1 MNAPILIFQKISA
14 YNLHVQMS
22 LIAHGLLQYLS
33 AHFSDAVWS
42 NFGSWLRT
50 IRPGIPASANV
61 VQESLRNQLYYF
73 RHILPKDTRWGKWA
87 KKILGKDPPATQ
99 KAA

>member
-1 MNAPILIFQKISA
+1 MSKWHLSPMAFYNIFRPILVILFGAI
-14 YNLHVQMS
+14 
-22 LIAHGLLQYLS
+22 
-33 AHFSDAVWS
+33 
-42 NFGSWLRT
+42 FGSWLRT